1 MFGWVEWS
9 TLQDF
14 CMQPNIAILTC
25 SAPSWSF
32 PEKWSTDTSVFSFSS
47 FSPIC
52 CMKLCQISVWFKGYS
67 PLDLMIPGGVV
78 HSHEIWTVS
87 LAWFNPMMNLSP
99 SPIRGKLRFNSF
111 EKKKLIIEGYM
122 RCMGKLDYIMTSSFN
137 ISVCQFGGIDCHISI
152 FKLDH
157 WHIYMPS
164 KPYQNNF
171 LNIFILW
178 HHKTQYSACPN
189 ASSFK
194 IKIQEYQY
202 PKWVPWFSKSRYTFD
217 GSWRSITYSVTDFH
231 IFPKYGRSWILEYC
245 NTLRL

>member
-1 MFGWVEWS
+1 
-9 TLQDF
+9 
-14 CMQPNIAILTC
+14 
-25 SAPSWSF
+25 
-32 PEKWSTDTSVFSFSS
+32 
-47 FSPIC
+47 
-52 CMKLCQISVWFKGYS
+52 
-67 PLDLMIPGGVV
+67 
-78 HSHEIWTVS
+78 
-87 LAWFNPMMNLSP
+87 
-99 SPIRGKLRFNSF
+99 
-111 EKKKLIIEGYM
+111 M

-231 IFPKYGRSWILEYC
+231 IFPKYGRSWILECC

>member
-1 MFGWVEWS
+1 M
-9 TLQDF
+9 
-14 CMQPNIAILTC
+14 C
-25 SAPSWSF
+25 SPSAL
-32 PEKWSTDTSVFSFSS
+32 
-47 FSPIC
+47 FSP
-52 CMKLCQISVWFKGYS
+52 SAVWNCAKYLYGSRDIHLWIWWFQEVLFTPMRYELFLWHDSIQWWIWAPRPSGGNW
-67 PLDLMIPGGVV
+67 DL
-78 HSHEIWTVS
+78 TV
-87 LAWFNPMMNLSP
+87 LKK
-99 SPIRGKLRFNSF
+99 I
-111 EKKKLIIEGYM
+111 KKLIIEGYM

-194 IKIQEYQY
+194 NINTQNEFHGSLKVVIHWWKLKKYY
-202 PKWVPWFSKSRYTFD
+202 ILCNWFS
-217 GSWRSITYSVTDFH
+217 H
-231 IFPKYGRSWILEYC
+231 FP
-245 NTLRL
+245 